1 MLKSG
6 RKTPDFN
13 ISKVVFC
20 YVYLYAV
27 NTIYSFV
34 WCKRGGSGVEV
45 RRGRV
50 QKMTQPI
57 KGVGGRAWLMW
68 GQRSGSAEG
77 SCGEKVRA

>member
-20 YVYLYAV
+20 YVYLYAI
-27 NTIYSFV
+27 NTIYTFV
-34 WCKRGGSGVEV
+34 WCKRCVSGVEV
-45 RRGRV
+45 RRWRV